1 MVTHQIVPDDRLL
14 RALAEQLKLPLLQI
28 ARQAELGIDGAT
40 SSRGAVVSQTADMA
54 LSLIDGFLL
63 STDIYAQQMLELE
76 PVAVSSVLYA
86 VSQDLKSHALLYDC
100 DIDVSLSGKYAPVM
114 GSFNAL
120 RLAFT
125 TLGAAFIDAQPNDAG
140 PKRIILAAH
149 SNAKGIV
156 AGIFG
161 SQPGLSSDMYKRAK
175 ALYGTSKQPLAST
188 FSNASAGVFVA
199 DSLFSTVATPLKVS
213 SHNKLSGLA
222 TTLLPSKQL
231 QLV

>member
-1 MVTHQIVPDDRLL
+1 MVAHQTIPDDRLL
-14 RALAEQLKLPLLQI
+14 RALAEQLKLPLIQI
-28 ARQAELGIDGAT
+28 ARRSELGGDAN
-40 SSRGAVVSQTADMA
+40 SSKIVTETADMA
-54 LSLIDGFLL
+54 LSLIDGYLL
-63 STDIYAQQMLELE
+63 STDIYAQQTLDLE

-86 VSQDLKSHALLYDC
+86 VSQDLKSHARSYDC
-100 DIDVSLSGKYAPVM
+100 EIDISLSGKYAPVM

-125 TLGAAFIDAQPNDAG
+125 ALGAAFIDAQPNDSG
-140 PKRIILAAH
+140 PKQIILAAH
-149 SNAKGIV
+149 SSNKGIV

-161 SQPGLSSDMYKRAK
+161 SQPGLSADMFKRAR
-175 ALYGTSKQPLAST
+175 ALYGVSKQPFAST
-188 FSNASAGVFVA
+188 FSNAAAGVFVA
-199 DSLFSTVATPLKVS
+199 DSLFSSVATPLKVS

>member
-1 MVTHQIVPDDRLL
+1 MVSYQTVPDERLL
-14 RALAEQLKLPLLQI
+14 RALAEQLKLPLIQI
-28 ARQAELGIDGAT
+28 ARQAELGN
-40 SSRGAVVSQTADMA
+40 SRGDSNKALAQTADMA

-63 STDIYAQQMLELE
+63 STNIYAQQRLELE
-76 PVAVSSVLYA
+76 PVAISSVLYA
-86 VSQDLKSHALLYDC
+86 ASQDLKDHARQYNC
-100 DIDVSLSGKYAPVM
+100 DIEISLAGKYAPVM

-125 TLGAAFIDAQPNDAG
+125 ALGAAFIDAQPNEAG
-140 PKRIILAAH
+140 PKRITFAAH
-149 SNAKGIV
+149 SSNKGIV

-161 SQPGLSSDMYKRAK
+161 SQPGLSADMYKRAK
-175 ALYGTSKQPLAST
+175 ALYGLSKQPFAST

-199 DSLFSTVATPLKVS
+199 DSLFSSVASPLKVS

-231 QLV
+231 KLI